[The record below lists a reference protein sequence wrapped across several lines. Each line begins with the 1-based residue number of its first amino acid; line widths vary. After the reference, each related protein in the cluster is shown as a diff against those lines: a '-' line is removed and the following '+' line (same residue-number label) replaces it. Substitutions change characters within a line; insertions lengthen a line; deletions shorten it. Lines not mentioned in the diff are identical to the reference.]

1 VNAAGATDRA
11 VVALL
16 WRRFLWRHWCREP
29 GLTALLVGVLAL
41 GVAVFLAVRLANKAA
56 VSGFGFFTE
65 SLAGESDFI
74 VRPQSG
80 NLSAADLAGLRNSV
94 GTWPVAI
101 FPVLEASAALASAP
115 DTTLLRL
122 VGADLVA
129 LGNAAAGFAK
139 VGGPPEEGAGA
150 TPQLLGRA
158 DQVFV
163 GESFLRRW
171 GLSPEEP
178 LRLVV
183 GTGIVEV
190 QIAAVIPDDP
200 TRPSVPDQLVLFD
213 LPGLQRVLGNPL
225 AISRIELRLPEGR
238 RAEIVR
244 GEVAAAVKEWAAVNN
259 AVVETPADRKNSVTQ
274 MSAAFR
280 MNLGILSC
288 LALLVGTYLILQA
301 MEAAVVKRRGEIA
314 ILRSL
319 GITPRQVRMAW
330 LIEAAVLGLV
340 GAALGVLLGRLL
352 AVGTVAAIAQSVNT
366 LYYETTTAAVTL
378 TMAEA
383 VFALA
388 FGLSASLV
396 AGLLPAREAALT
408 PPAQAMRQGTQG
420 GGLALLRMRWLGWVL
435 IASGALAAL
444 APPWLGDHGAVPVGG
459 YLAAALVVLGGSI
472 LVGALFRPVAALLR
486 VPLRSLRHGA
496 GPMRRYAASQLQRPA
511 GRHRLTAAG
520 LAVAI
525 GMAAAMG
532 ILVASFE
539 RTLTGW
545 IEQLLK
551 ADLYV
556 AAAGTSSVA
565 NENMIPA
572 GTWEALGATPGV
584 AGLDLLRRYQ
594 LTAEGR
600 DFFLGGSQQHDDPS
614 RHLELIWKEAPADDG
629 PLALSMLREGRVPAW
644 VSDSFARQFAC
655 RRGDDFSVPTPVGP
669 QLVRIAGVYAEYGG
683 EIGTMMV
690 GRGFT
695 SDWFQDDAVNQLAIY
710 AEGGTD
716 PAAIDA
722 LEARISNAFPHLV
735 VRSNARLREESIRIF
750 HQTFAVTYAL
760 EAIAVFIAVAG
771 LGLALAGLLLE
782 RKEELATLR
791 EMGATRREIAA
802 AAVWEGL
809 GLVTAGVSGGLAM
822 SFLLGAILIYVI
834 NPQSFGWTLGYTV
847 PWGSFV
853 ALAGITAVTAGIVAA
868 GVGRRFAQLRSDRT
882 E

>member
-1 VNAAGATDRA
+1 MRTGGGTDRA

-74 VRPQSG
+74 VRPRSG
-80 NLSAADLAGLRNSV
+80 NLSSDNLVDMRQSTGS
-94 GTWPVAI
+94 WPVAI
-101 FPVLEASAALASAP
+101 FPVLEASAAMASAP
-115 DTTLLRL
+115 DSSLLRL
-122 VGADLVA
+122 VGADLVS
-129 LGNAAAGFAK
+129 LGNAAVGFAAAAA
-139 VGGPPEEGAGA
+139 PP
-150 TPQLLGRA
+150 PQESETSPQVLGRS

-171 GLSPEEP
+171 SLSQEEP
-178 LRLVV
+178 LRLVIGSQV
-183 GTGIVEV
+183 VEFT
-190 QIAAVIPDDP
+190 IAAVIPDDP
-200 TRPSVPDQLVLFD
+200 ARPSVPDQLVLFD
-213 LPGLQRVLGNPL
+213 LPGLQRVLGMPS

-238 RAEIVR
+238 RADKIRSEVR
-244 GEVAAAVKEWAAVNN
+244 TSLQSWADENN
-259 AVVETPADRKNSVTQ
+259 AVVETPADRKNSVTR

-319 GITPRQVRMAW
+319 GITPRQVRWAW
-330 LIEAAVLGLV
+330 LIEAAILGLV
-340 GAALGVLLGRLL
+340 GATLGVLLGRVL
-352 AVGTVAAIAQSVNT
+352 AVGTVAAISRSVNT
-366 LYYETTTAAVTL
+366 LYYETTTAAVSL
-378 TMAEA
+378 TSGEI
-383 VFALA
+383 VFALS
-388 FGLSASLV
+388 FGLLASLL

-420 GGLALLRMRWLGWVL
+420 GGLALLRKRWLGWIIMAV
-435 IASGALAAL
+435 GALVAF
-444 APPWLGDHGAVPVGG
+444 APPWRGEHGVVPVGG

-472 LVGALFRPVAALLR
+472 LVGDLFRPVAALLR
-486 VPLRSLRHGA
+486 LPLRSRRRGA

-539 RTLTGW
+539 RTLTSW

-565 NENMIPA
+565 NENMISA
-572 GTWEALGATPGV
+572 ETWQALGSMPGV

-594 LTAEGR
+594 LTMENR
-600 DFFLGGSQQHDDPS
+600 DFFLGGSQQHDDPT
-614 RHLELIWKEAPADDG
+614 RHLRLIWKSAPDNEG
-629 PLALSMLREGRVPAW
+629 PLALATLWEGRVPAW

-655 RRGDDFSVPTPVGP
+655 GRGDDFVVATPSGP
-669 QLVRIAGVYAEYGG
+669 QSVRIAGVYAEYGG

-690 GRGFT
+690 GRNFT
-695 SDWFQDDAVNQLAIY
+695 REWFHDDAVNQLAIY
-710 AEGGTD
+710 TESSAD

-722 LEARISNAFPHLV
+722 VEARVMAAFPHLV
-735 VRSNARLREESIRIF
+735 VRSNARLREESLRIF

-791 EMGATRREIAA
+791 EMGVSRREIAA
-802 AAVWEGL
+802 TAVWEGL
-809 GLVTAGVSGGLAM
+809 GLVVVGVSGGLAM

-834 NPQSFGWTLGYTV
+834 NPQCFGWTLGYTV
-847 PWGSFV
+847 PWVSFL
-853 ALAGITAVTAGIVAA
+853 ALVGITAVTAGVVAA
-868 GVGRRFAQLRSDRT
+868 AVGSCFAKLRSDRT